1 VSQASTPAHRST
13 DIARSQRD
21 IQAELE
27 AARVDLAGTIDQLTY
42 RVNPKTIIKRKLDEV
57 KAQFVDEQGKP
68 RPEKIAAVAGAAVG
82 VVAFFVVVRKL
93 VNRD

>member
-1 VSQASTPAHRST
+1 MSQASTPAHRST
-13 DIARSQRD
+13 DTARSQRD

-42 RVNPKTIIKRKLDEV
+42 RVNPKNVIKRKLDQA
-57 KAQFVDEQGKP
+57 KAQFVDEEGKP
-68 RPEKIAAVAGAAVG
+68 RPEKIAAVAGATVG

-93 VNRD
+93 VNRN